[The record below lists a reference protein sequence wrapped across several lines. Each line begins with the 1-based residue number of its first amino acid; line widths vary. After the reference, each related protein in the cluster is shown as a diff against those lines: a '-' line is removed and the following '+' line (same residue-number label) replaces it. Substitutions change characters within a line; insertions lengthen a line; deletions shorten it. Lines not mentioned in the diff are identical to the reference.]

1 MLGNMIFTTDTS
13 RKSTRQSFVEDDKFR
28 RLERAGLLPC
38 KAADLGSIPATPVGS
53 QSPPRVIPEQLCSEH
68 SQNQKQ
74 DRLFELGD
82 KNATSHAHVHKA
94 LRILGPARLNPQG
107 ANQDAGQCARDSWR
121 KQRGPCDRAVGFRRK
136 SCN

>member
-13 RKSTRQSFVEDDKFR
+13 RKSTRQSFVEDDKFW

-53 QSPPRVIPEQLCSEH
+53 QSPPRVIPEQSYALSTAKTK
-68 SQNQKQ
+68 SKT
-74 DRLFELGD
+74 DMFGPRD

-94 LRILGPARLNPQG
+94 LRILGPARLNPQEQTKMQANVPVTHGESSG
-107 ANQDAGQCARDSWR
+107 APATGL
-121 KQRGPCDRAVGFRRK
+121 
-136 SCN
+136 